1 MEQTLEAN
9 EVHLSD
15 IEYLRNNAAWRWVM
29 FEWEEILDELEVTLI
44 SEDYPNVYRTQGRVS
59 VLIEVLKTLDRLEDL
74 VREQRNG
81 S

>member
-1 MEQTLEAN
+1 LEVN

-15 IEYLRNNAAWRWVM
+15 IESLRNNAAWRWIM

-44 SEDYPNVYRTQGRVS
+44 SENYPHVYRTQGRVS

-74 VREQRNG
+74 VRERQNG
-81 S
+81 TE